1 VDDGASPDGPPR
13 RRGSWNLKSIV
24 EDVAG
29 RPIDDFQDP
38 DRPVHPYLKDRLDRP
53 RVPSPRE
60 AGGAGRVDDPDRYD
74 PVAHLYPPLVG
85 AHGRAYHGP
94 DNEHHAETIE
104 RHRPEPV
111 GEGLPAR
118 PPGPSHRPE
127 RIYLHY
133 LLLHMDRLSDS
144 GLHYL
149 KVAVDEEIAHRS
161 PRSVAVAAPVVVP
174 APSLPSPPVDAGPP
188 APPPH
193 AEEPPPA

>member
-1 VDDGASPDGPPR
+1 VADDPAPDGAPR
-13 RRGSWNLKSIV
+13 RRGSWNLRSIV

-29 RPIDDFQDP
+29 RPIGDFQDP
-38 DRPVHPYLKDRLDRP
+38 DRPVHPYLKDRIEPPAP
-53 RVPSPRE
+53 RARTSPS
-60 AGGAGRVDDPDRYD
+60 AGPEDESEGYD

-94 DNEHHAETIE
+94 ENEHHAETIE
-104 RHRPEPV
+104 RHRVEPPAA
-111 GEGLPAR
+111 GQPAR

-149 KVAVDEEIAHRS
+149 RIAVDEEIAHRT
-161 PRSVAVAAPVVVP
+161 PRPSAP
-174 APSLPSPPVDAGPP
+174 APP
-188 APPPH
+188 APATATAAGAAPPLP
-193 AEEPPPA
+193 AAPPPPAPA